1 MSAHPDTGRHSR
13 HSVTA
18 DDAPDDYLDS
28 LVEQDQPVRR
38 VRLTPASTIRPRA
51 VRWLWDD
58 RIPVGE
64 ITLTPGRGGLG
75 KSTFHAW
82 LIARVT
88 RGELEGHF
96 LGEPRAC
103 VIAATE
109 DSWDRTIVPRLI
121 AAGADLNLVFRV
133 DVVTDAS
140 SVVAISLPR
149 DLGAL
154 ETELIELGAVLLSVD
169 PLLGVVDGGLD
180 THKDREVRQ
189 ALEPLVQ
196 LGDRTGCSIVG
207 NAHFNK
213 SGGTD
218 PVGLVMGSAAFANVA
233 RAALG
238 FAVDPDAEDGSG
250 VISQIK
256 NNLGR
261 LDLPSLSF
269 RIDEA
274 LVDTDDGT
282 ASVGRFVM
290 LGNSDRSVGDILRTG
305 GERSEGRSE
314 IEVAKDYLRDYLA
327 DGGHLSKEVI
337 NDAREGHGISEKT
350 LRRAQKDIGVTAYQ
364 SGGKWWWRLGQM
376 ATCPVPPAW
385 PSDHL
390 NSDDNVVVNLFDDPV
405 DPNEL
410 VDR

>member
-1 MSAHPDTGRHSR
+1 
-13 HSVTA
+13 
-18 DDAPDDYLDS
+18 
-28 LVEQDQPVRR
+28 
-38 VRLTPASTIRPRA
+38 
-51 VRWLWDD
+51 
-58 RIPVGE
+58 
-64 ITLTPGRGGLG
+64 
-75 KSTFHAW
+75 

-96 LGEPRAC
+96 YGEPRAS

-121 AAGADLNLVFRV
+121 AADADLNLVYRV
-133 DVVTDAS
+133 DVVTDTS

-154 ETELIELGAVLLSVD
+154 EIELIELGAVLLSVD
-169 PLLGVVDGGLD
+169 PLLGVVDGGID

-196 LGDRTGCSIVG
+196 LGDRTSCSILG

-274 LVDTDDGT
+274 LVDTDDGV
-282 ASVGRFVM
+282 AKVGRFTM
-290 LGNSDRSVGDILRTG
+290 LGTSERSIGDILRTG
-305 GERSEGRSE
+305 GDRSEDRSE
-314 IEVAKDYLRDYLA
+314 IEVAKDYLRSYLA
-327 DGGHLSKEVI
+327 DSGHLSREVI

-350 LRRAQKDIGVTAYQ
+350 LRRAQKDLGVIAYQ
-364 SGGKWWWRLGQM
+364 QGRSWWWRM
-376 ATCPVPPAW
+376 PHMVTSPVPPDW

-390 NSDDNVVVNLFDDPV
+390 NSDDAASPGLWDDPI
-405 DPNEL
+405 DPETEEP
-410 VDR
+410 